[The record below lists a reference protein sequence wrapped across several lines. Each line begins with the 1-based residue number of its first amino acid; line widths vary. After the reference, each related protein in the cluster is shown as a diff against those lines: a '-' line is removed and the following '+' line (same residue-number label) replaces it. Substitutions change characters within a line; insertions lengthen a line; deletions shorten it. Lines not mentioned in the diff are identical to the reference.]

1 MSKTQECGN
10 CACNQGR
17 QCSIGPRVQR
27 IATRR
32 CFILRVIE
40 SRPFAIACYVA
51 AVVAV
56 VLANLDAFV

>member
-1 MSKTQECGN
+1 MTRQCCHGDCS
-10 CACNQGR
+10 QGR
-17 QCSIGPRVQR
+17 TCPLAVKYP
-27 IATRR
+27 TRR

-56 VLANLDAFV
+56 VLANLDVFV